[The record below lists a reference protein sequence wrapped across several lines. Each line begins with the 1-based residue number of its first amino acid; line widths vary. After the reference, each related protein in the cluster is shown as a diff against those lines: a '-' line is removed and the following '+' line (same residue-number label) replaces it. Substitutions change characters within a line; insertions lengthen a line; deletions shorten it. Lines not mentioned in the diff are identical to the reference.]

1 MADTKMVQINLRLP
15 SDLNEQL
22 SIASDKDGVPRNK
35 IFNQAV
41 TAAVKGFDGHH
52 KEKPEYVNTCVRLPG
67 GLHDAIRSMA
77 NCSYGTIN
85 TQLVQILANHLGV
98 ETCVVE
104 EEN

>member
-1 MADTKMVQINLRLP
+1 MADNKMIQINLRLP
-15 SDLNEQL
+15 STLHKQL

-41 TAAVKGFDGHH
+41 TAAVKSFDGHH
-52 KEKPEYVNTCVRLPG
+52 MKKPEYVHTCVRLPSEQ
-67 GLHDAIRSMA
+67 HDAVRSMA
-77 NCSYGTIN
+77 NCVYGTIN

-98 ETCVVE
+98 ETCVAE